1 MPELEKSFQTELTPI
16 RERRH
21 GKCAEG
27 KGREVDRPHHLS
39 PSRGNSRSPKMDD
52 VRSRGRLSLG
62 QRVSA
67 DRVCRMSVSD
77 SQSRGIVVRAPS
89 LSSRSGPIFNVAR
102 LQMVHMFFRIRI
114 VLGNNSH
121 ITWRYL
127 SRSVL
132 FGQLCSHTPISP
144 TKSRPPKIA

>member
-77 SQSRGIVVRAPS
+77 SQSRLVSCIVVRAPS
-89 LSSRSGPIFNVAR
+89 LSSRSGLIFNVAR
-102 LQMVHMFFRIRI
+102 LQMVHMFFRIKI

-132 FGQLCSHTPISP
+132 FGQQGSHTPISL
-144 TKSRPPKIA
+144 TKSRPP